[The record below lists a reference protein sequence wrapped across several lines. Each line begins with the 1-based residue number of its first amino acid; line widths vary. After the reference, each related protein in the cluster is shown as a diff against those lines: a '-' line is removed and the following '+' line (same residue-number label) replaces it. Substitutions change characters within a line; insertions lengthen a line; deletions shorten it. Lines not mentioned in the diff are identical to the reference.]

1 VPVGSID
8 GAKELPANK
17 QLPVVVVCASGARA
31 TRAAGKLRKMG
42 YENTRVLSG
51 GMRAWREANL
61 PVEKKA

>member
-1 VPVGSID
+1 
-8 GAKELPANK
+8 
-17 QLPVVVVCASGARA
+17 VVVVCASGARA